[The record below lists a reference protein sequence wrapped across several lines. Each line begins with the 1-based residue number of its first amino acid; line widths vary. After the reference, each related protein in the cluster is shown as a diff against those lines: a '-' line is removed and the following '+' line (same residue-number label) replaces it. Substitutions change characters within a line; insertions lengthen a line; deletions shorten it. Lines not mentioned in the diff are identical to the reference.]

1 MKNSQFANLLKKYV
15 GAKKLNS
22 TAATK
27 SFIDAYADDSS
38 EAIIPKATPEIR
50 EYATTFVKKG
60 YKCSD
65 PEFTAQMLKYATAVE
80 EPKVP
85 KATQH
90 YSGEY

>member
-15 GAKKLNS
+15 SAKKINS

-27 SFIDAYADDSS
+27 SFIDAYADDAS
-38 EAIIPKATPEIR
+38 EAIIPEATPEIK
-50 EYATTFVKKG
+50 EYAITFVKKG

-65 PEFTAQMLKYATAVE
+65 SEFTAQMLKYATAVE
-80 EPKVP
+80 KP
-85 KATQH
+85 KAITKRQS

>member
-15 GAKKLNS
+15 SAKKINS

-27 SFIDAYADDSS
+27 SFIDAYADDAS
-38 EAIIPKATPEIR
+38 EAIIPEATPAIR
-50 EYATTFVKKG
+50 DYATTFIKKG

-65 PEFTAQMLKYATAVE
+65 SEFTAQMLKYAIAVE

-85 KATQH
+85 EATQH